1 MTYYRL
7 YVIGARRRAAHRR
20 QDPGPAAGHQRRG
33 RRGAQALYSN
43 DNIDN
48 NDNDNDNNDDNN
60 NNKHSNSNS
69 NSNHNNDNSI
79 VFQYSIV

>member
-60 NNKHSNSNS
+60 NKHSNSNS